1 MFPSYVNLVLVSCL
15 FISVDS
21 GNVEQIVLRGVQ
33 TSLLSMYIP
42 SKPFTCLDGSLTIP
56 YEFVNDDYCDC
67 KDGTDEPGTSACPNG
82 RFFCENKGYVG
93 SLIPSHFVGDGVCDC
108 CDGSDE
114 YETKTVC
121 NNTCFELAQK
131 TQAEREAQRVLHEA
145 GVAKKK
151 EIISKSIAIKSE
163 RQTHIDEL
171 ERDLQSVENELKEKE
186 ELKRQAEIP
195 ENQAKEKHQ
204 KLWDEQRAVR
214 ETIIRNYQIRDMFAD
229 LDTNGDSLVSID
241 ELQKHTELDLDNEN
255 EFTIEE
261 VRTILGSDSVTLD
274 EFNTTVFDQI
284 SNSYKRLPKPTTPI
298 PEPTLDSIATPSS
311 PEETSTDEKNM
322 ESHDETPIATSL
334 EHEKHIHDDT
344 PPEFDDET
352 KQLIAIADQT
362 RTEFDQVQG
371 RVLDIKRQIEDLK
384 KQVNI
389 DVGIQGEYSAFID
402 QCFDYEE
409 REYTYRVCMFKDAK
423 QIPKGGGGDVAIGF
437 WDAWTGPI
445 ENKYLRMKYVNGA
458 TCWNGPARS
467 LTVTFRCGI
476 EHKIIDVREP
486 SRCEYAMIFETPS
499 ACDEKMAASSSHST
513 HVEF

>member
-1 MFPSYVNLVLVSCL
+1 
-15 FISVDS
+15 
-21 GNVEQIVLRGVQ
+21 
-33 TSLLSMYIP
+33 MYIP